1 MASIS
6 ATRPGTRLNGADP
19 SVVEVLNASRERFIS
34 FLARRVES
42 REAAEEILQ
51 AAFLRILAKDADIPE
66 GERVE
71 AWFYRVL
78 RNAVIDHYR
87 RRGTAARGLEALAR
101 SMGPEA
107 DLDADMDKAICAC
120 VKDVIP
126 TLKSEYADLLRRVDL
141 EEGSIPEISRQ
152 MGLSP
157 NNGGVRLHRARTAL
171 RKRLEEVC
179 GSCTEHGCL
188 SCACDNRRGSI
199 RRS

>member
-1 MASIS
+1 M
-6 ATRPGTRLNGADP
+6 
-19 SVVEVLNASRERFIS
+19 VEVLNASRERFVS

-42 REAAEEILQ
+42 REVAEEILQ
-51 AAFLRILAKDADIPE
+51 AAFLRILAKDANIPE

-87 RRGTAARGLEALAR
+87 RRGTATRGLQTLAR
-101 SMGPEA
+101 SMAPEA
-107 DLDADMDKAICAC
+107 DLDADLDKAICAC
-120 VKDVIP
+120 VKDVVP
-126 TLKSEYADLLRRVDL
+126 TLKAEYADLLRRVDL
-141 EEGSIPEISRQ
+141 EEGSLPEASRQ
-152 MGLSP
+152 LGLSA
-157 NNGGVRLHRARTAL
+157 NNGAVRLHRARAAL

-188 SCACDNRRGSI
+188 SCACNNRRASV